1 MSVTVFTAFQP
12 KLKGVCPKGVS
23 PTPSDFFAA
32 CQEPKH
38 CNLRCFCALAWK
50 KYILQHA
57 ETCNFVTRSKKHANT
72 VVLVF

>member
-38 CNLRCFCALAWK
+38 CNLQCLCLWHGMEEIYLA
-50 KYILQHA
+50 
-57 ETCNFVTRSKKHANT
+57 TC
-72 VVLVF
+72 